1 MCSPT
6 HELSNRNVDG
16 FSHASHLALGASR
29 KATGGPVA
37 RVAAGAF
44 LNAIEGNPIY
54 EQWYRRI
61 LNFTAARFIDRDKG
75 VASTDHRR
83 IAPECGAVFGKVDIY
98 HTLQACLIPTLPT
111 TGSVTHGLLETNST

>member
-16 FSHASHLALGASR
+16 FSQPSHLALGASR

-75 VASTDHRR
+75 WRAQIPDALRPNAGPFSEKLTS
-83 IAPECGAVFGKVDIY
+83 I
-98 HTLQACLIPTLPT
+98 TLCRLVLFQLCQRLAA
-111 TGSVTHGLLETNST
+111 